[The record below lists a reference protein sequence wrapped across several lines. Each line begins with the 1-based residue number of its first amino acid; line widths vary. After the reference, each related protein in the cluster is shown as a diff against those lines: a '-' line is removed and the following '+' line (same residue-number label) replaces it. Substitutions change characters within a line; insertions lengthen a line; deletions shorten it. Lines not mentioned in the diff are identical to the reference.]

1 MFQII
6 NLQNSV
12 RATLKSTYV
21 LNACGRK
28 VARQEDEIPTWILPT
43 LLVTPLFTSYFPM
56 IKADKGKTKESRN
69 KLAPFPPFII
79 LSS

>member
-21 LNACGRK
+21 LNACRRK
-28 VARQEDEIPTWILPT
+28 VARQEDEIPT
-43 LLVTPLFTSYFPM
+43 
-56 IKADKGKTKESRN
+56 
-69 KLAPFPPFII
+69 
-79 LSS
+79 